1 MRAPM
6 KLSLP
11 AFLLLCVLLL
21 VALPACSGRNQAK
34 QLEGTT
40 WILTAYAVDGAMKDA
55 LPAPKVDATFAD
67 GKLSGNAG
75 VNQYSGS
82 YETDGSKLS
91 VGPLA
96 STQMAGEPAV
106 MEQEAAYLVAL
117 QAAGAYKVNGDELT
131 IKDVSADTV
140 LEFRSAG
147 E

>member
-1 MRAPM
+1 MRSPM

-11 AFLLLCVLLL
+11 AFLLLSVLLL
-21 VALPACSGRNQAK
+21 IALTGCSGRNQAQ
-34 QLEGTT
+34 QLESTT
-40 WILTAYAVDGAMKDA
+40 WILTAYAVDGSMKDA
-55 LPAPKVDATFAD
+55 LPTPKVDATFAD
-67 GKLSGNAG
+67 GKVSGNGG
-75 VNQYSGS
+75 VNQYTGS

-117 QAAGAYKVNGDELT
+117 QAAGAYKVNGDTLT
-131 IKDVSADTV
+131 IKDKSADV
-140 LEFRSAG
+140 LLEFRSAG